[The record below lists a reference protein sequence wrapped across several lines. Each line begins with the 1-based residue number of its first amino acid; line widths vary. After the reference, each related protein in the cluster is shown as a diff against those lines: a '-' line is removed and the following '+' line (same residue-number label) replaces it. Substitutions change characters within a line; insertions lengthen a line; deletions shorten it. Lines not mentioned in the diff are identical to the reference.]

1 MSTPLSSKELEAQ
14 LWNRFRQQNDVEARA
29 QLIDLYLPYAR
40 MLAGILYGRR
50 FGNEIE
56 FEDYH
61 QLARIGLLEALEK
74 FDPSRG
80 LQFNTFA
87 ELRIRGAILN
97 GLENQT
103 EKHKQISVAKR
114 LQSDRLEASELIA
127 TSQLGKGE
135 VPDQKIFTVLAD
147 VGLSLALAWMLD
159 ETGCALDEEN
169 TAVELPFYRSLEIQ
183 QMSTILKSHVKNLS
197 TSEQRVINYH
207 YIQGISIEEIA
218 AILSL
223 SKGRISQIHRAA
235 LLNLKKSM
243 RAHTL
248 SDFIC

>member
-1 MSTPLSSKELEAQ
+1 VNTPLLPKELEAQ
-14 LWNRFRQQNDVEARA
+14 LWNRFRQQNDIDARA
-29 QLIDLYLPYAR
+29 KLIDLYLPHAR
-40 MLAGILYGRR
+40 MLARILYARR

-56 FEDYH
+56 FDDYH